1 MVEWLELRRRFAA
14 DVLADDRAKFDDS
27 GDQKYVEK
35 ARRRAKIGWDMGRRI
50 EVIPHYRRPHLTLA
64 WTGAGRSVPKIV
76 PRRGSVVHR
85 EVVERVPSGREAV
98 ERNCRQERADA
109 AWIAC

>member
-35 ARRRAKIGWDMGRRI
+35 ARRRGKIGWDM
-50 EVIPHYRRPHLTLA
+50 V
-64 WTGAGRSVPKIV
+64 GALR
-76 PRRGSVVHR
+76 
-85 EVVERVPSGREAV
+85 
-98 ERNCRQERADA
+98 
-109 AWIAC
+109 